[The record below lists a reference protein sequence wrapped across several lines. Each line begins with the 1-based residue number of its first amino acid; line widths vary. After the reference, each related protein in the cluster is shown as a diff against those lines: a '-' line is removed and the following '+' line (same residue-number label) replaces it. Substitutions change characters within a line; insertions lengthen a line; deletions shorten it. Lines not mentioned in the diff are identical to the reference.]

1 MTPELSHETKDAVV
15 RQGKERLIAHLMNDG
30 ILEPN
35 QALELLML
43 EIGFTPE
50 ETQSFCKQIADFYTK
65 IEGKPRWTEW
75 DDANIVTMHG
85 EGYLP
90 REIAK
95 RLGRTVAAINQRIF
109 ILRRNGH
116 NLPSRRPRLMGN
128 SYANKVG
135 NI

>member
-15 RQGKERLIAHLMNDG
+15 RQGKQRLIAHLMNDG

-50 ETQSFCKQIADFYTK
+50 ETEAFITQIADFYNK
-65 IEGKPRWTEW
+65 IEGMKRWTEW
-75 DDANIVTMHG
+75 DDNTIVSMFG

-90 REIAK
+90 RDIAK
-95 RLGRTVAAINQRIF
+95 RLGRTVSSINQRIF

-116 NLPSRRPRLMGN
+116 NLPSRRPKLLGN
-128 SYANKVG
+128 SYAHKEHS
-135 NI
+135 

>member
-1 MTPELSHETKDAVV
+1 MTQELSHETKDAVV

-43 EIGFTPE
+43 EIGFSPE
-50 ETQSFCKQIADFYTK
+50 ETEAFIKQIADYYNK
-65 IEGKPRWTEW
+65 VEKMKRWTDW
-75 DDANIVTMHG
+75 DDDNIVSMYG

-90 REIAK
+90 RDIAK

-109 ILRRNGH
+109 ILRRDGH
-116 NLPSRRPRLMGN
+116 NLPTRRPKLLGN
-128 SYANKVG
+128 SYAHKEVS
-135 NI
+135 

>member
-1 MTPELSHETKDAVV
+1 MTPELSHETKNAVV

-43 EIGFTPE
+43 EIGFTPV
-50 ETQSFCKQIADFYTK
+50 ETEAFIKQIADFYNK

-75 DDANIVTMHG
+75 DDANIVTMYE

-90 REIAK
+90 KDIAK

-109 ILRRNGH
+109 RLRQLGH
-116 NLPSRRPRLMGN
+116 SLPSRRPRMIGN
-128 SYANKVG
+128 SYAHKEVS
-135 NI
+135 

>member
-43 EIGFTPE
+43 EIGFTPV
-50 ETQSFCKQIADFYTK
+50 ETEAFIKQIADFYNK

-75 DDANIVTMHG
+75 DDANIVTMYE
-85 EGYLP
+85 EGYLTKD
-90 REIAK
+90 IAK

-116 NLPSRRPRLMGN
+116 NLPSKRPHAMGN
-128 SYANKVG
+128 SFAKKEG
-135 NI
+135 S